1 MPGPHRRFLETL
13 SRISNVRTYAMHHG
27 PESLLRKAY
36 NSSVLALAAF
46 RDHHIQLVSRYII
59 MASKRTTRTTA
70 THNSINDPDTD
81 SQQKAGRM
89 NIATATSK
97 GVQIEKQSAEKEK
110 SMIALV
116 GTGGTDLI
124 PFLRHTRDT
133 TKATVW

>member
-1 MPGPHRRFLETL
+1 
-13 SRISNVRTYAMHHG
+13 
-27 PESLLRKAY
+27 
-36 NSSVLALAAF
+36 
-46 RDHHIQLVSRYII
+46 

-116 GTGGTDLI
+116 GTGDTDLI